1 VIDKTIW
8 SYEKLAMATTDEPAL
23 RVVAWHMLKQAL
35 EQKLRER
42 AAVNN
47 DTWEVALDGKAQ
59 LCFDQAGL
67 TLQPIRSLFGESV
80 PGVTTLTVKQS
91 VWYEG
96 LWLELKVK
104 HDTPLPLPLFTKLQ
118 ARLAESEANGEASNE
133 PTFEAKLDLEE
144 SLSFEHSLDLQEF
157 PEWIVEMVRK
167 TVEGVRLL
175 QRH

>member
-1 VIDKTIW
+1 
-8 SYEKLAMATTDEPAL
+8 MATTDEPAL

-80 PGVTTLTVKQS
+80 PGVTTLTVNQS
-91 VWYEG
+91 VSLVRRAVAG
-96 LWLELKVK
+96 
-104 HDTPLPLPLFTKLQ
+104 TQGQ
-118 ARLAESEANGEASNE
+118 ARH
-133 PTFEAKLDLEE
+133 PTAATAV
-144 SLSFEHSLDLQEF
+144 H
-157 PEWIVEMVRK
+157 
-167 TVEGVRLL
+167 
-175 QRH
+175 